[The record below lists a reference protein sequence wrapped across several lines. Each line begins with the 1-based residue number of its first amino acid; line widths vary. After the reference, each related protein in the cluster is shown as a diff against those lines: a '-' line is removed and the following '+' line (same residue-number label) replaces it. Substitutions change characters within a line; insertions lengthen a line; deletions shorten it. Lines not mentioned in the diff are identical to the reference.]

1 MLPHDVEMYKTGRRA
16 AASLAD
22 LGHLVLNTLL
32 YRFGKARDP
41 VVQARL
47 AGVLGEVESRL
58 PPPERRRIAQD
69 FLLVQFQ
76 SRSEDVVLAIMLA
89 FRKLQ

>member
-1 MLPHDVEMYKTGRRA
+1 MYKTGRRA